1 VAKDNNNAQQ
11 WLAVLDSED
20 YEACWNIAAE
30 YFRNGVPLK
39 EWVEKATDARQRVG
53 QLQTRTLKR
62 SVETDDL
69 PAAPAGK
76 YLVNEYASVFSQV
89 GEIGERLTLQLED
102 DGQMRVVGYYLI

>member
-1 VAKDNNNAQQ
+1 MTTNNNNAEQ
-11 WLAVLDSED
+11 WLAALDAED
-20 YEACWNIAAE
+20 YEACWNLAAE
-30 YFRNGVPLK
+30 YFRIGVPLT
-39 EWVEKATDARQRVG
+39 EWVEKATDARQGVG

-69 PAAPAGK
+69 PVAPAGK
-76 YLVNEYASVFSQV
+76 YLINEYTSVFSQV

>member
-1 VAKDNNNAQQ
+1 MQQ
-11 WLAVLDSED
+11 LWLAKLDSED
-20 YEACWNIAAE
+20 YEACWNNAAE

-39 EWVEKATDARQRVG
+39 EWIDKATEARHGVG
-53 QLQTRTLKR
+53 QLQIRKLKR

-69 PAAPAGK
+69 PVAPAGK
-76 YLVNEYASVFSQV
+76 YLVNEYASVFSEV